1 MNDNRKFLIIGLGNA
16 ENKYAGTRHNIG
28 FEVVSQLAKELGATF
43 SSDRYAYTARAKYK
57 GRTLILIMPTT
68 YMNLSGNAVAYWMEK
83 EEVESTEIL
92 VISDDLDLP
101 VAQLRLRPKGGGGS
115 HNGLNHIIE
124 KLRHANF
131 PRLRFGIGKNFPQ
144 GYQAEYVLGKFTSE
158 ELKQVNP
165 MIEKGAEICKAFVT
179 SGLQRAMN
187 QYNTLEPKKEKALP
201 PKENKE
207 EVTNNTP
214 NTIE

>member
-28 FEVVSQLAKELGATF
+28 FEVVSQLAKELGVTF
-43 SSDRYAYTARAKYK
+43 SSDRYAYTARGKYK

-83 EEVESTEIL
+83 EQVESTEIL

-101 VAQLRLRPKGGGGS
+101 VAQLRMRPKGGGGS

-124 KLRHANF
+124 KLNHSNF

-144 GYQAEYVLGKFTSE
+144 GYQADYVLSSFTSD
-158 ELKQVNP
+158 ELKLVNP
-165 MIEKGAEICKAFVT
+165 SIEKAAAICKSFTTV
-179 SGLQRAMN
+179 GLQRTMN
-187 QYNTLEPKKEKALP
+187 QFNKTEAPTLPSP
-201 PKENKE
+201 PAS
-207 EVTNNTP
+207 TP
-214 NTIE
+214 SPEI